1 MLLDA
6 SSIILLLLLI
16 LMAQIV
22 YNILSFTIG
31 QLFVNDNFLQISSDG
46 WFTDFLDY
54 QCAIL
59 LHHLGAATCGR
70 SGIRRATRF
79 LSSCRTIDDRTIDY
93 RCRCARLTLLTANIF
108 CLQRCRLLRCCIAV
122 GRDNC
127 TIIDCGWSIG
137 RCNFTDCWCS
147 VLETTI
153 QLFCCVIAFDWLLV
167 VICLCGSV
175 PCALP
180 RSHGIT
186 RFSFKFWVI
195 FEDVFVV
202 PLDIFPMVIDLIIG

>member
-31 QLFVNDNFLQISSDG
+31 QLFVNDNFFQISSDG

-54 QCAIL
+54 QSTIL
-59 LHHLGAATCGR
+59 LHYLGAVTSCR
-70 SGIRRATRF
+70 TGIRRATRF
-79 LSSCRTIDDRTIDY
+79 FSSCRTIDDRTIDCCN
-93 RCRCARLTLLTANIF
+93 RRCARLTLLTANIF
-108 CLQRCRLLRCCIAV
+108 CLQRRLLLWCRIAV
-122 GRDNC
+122 GDNC

-137 RCNFTDCWCS
+137 RCYFTDCWSS

-167 VICLCGSV
+167 MICLCGSV

-180 RSHGIT
+180 RSHGMT
-186 RFSFKFWVI
+186 WFSFKFWVI
-195 FEDVFVV
+195 FEHIFVV
-202 PLDIFPMVIDLIIG
+202 PLDIFPMVIDLIIV